1 MIENTFAPERVRER
15 GGGERRDIVVRVPE
29 HDCNQFKW
37 NISIWETINEGILL
51 YVPWLPWL
59 LCSLIILAL
68 WSHINLVQL
77 FIEYNAVENARPWRE
92 SGEQIR
98 FRIHKFC
105 ALGFGSR
112 SVHLSCH
119 PLAWKRITGCPDI
132 WVIFFFLSVE
142 RLVAALISFVN
153 LPCTYTSGSLCSV
166 NVFGERIVVRTGNRV
181 LCARARVCISVVS
194 ITLHFSIAIRW
205 KYPNRTRSE
214 NRLSSKSTHTHRT
227 LIGAR

>member
-1 MIENTFAPERVRER
+1 MANKFGFVYTSF
-15 GGGERRDIVVRVPE
+15 VPLVWLS
-29 HDCNQFKW
+29 FSP
-37 NISIWETINEGILL
+37 SILPSIGMETYHGL
-51 YVPWLPWL
+51 
-59 LCSLIILAL
+59 
-68 WSHINLVQL
+68 
-77 FIEYNAVENARPWRE
+77 
-92 SGEQIR
+92 SG
-98 FRIHKFC
+98 HM
-105 ALGFGSR
+105 SY
-112 SVHLSCH
+112 
-119 PLAWKRITGCPDI
+119 
-132 WVIFFFLSVE
+132 IFFSVE